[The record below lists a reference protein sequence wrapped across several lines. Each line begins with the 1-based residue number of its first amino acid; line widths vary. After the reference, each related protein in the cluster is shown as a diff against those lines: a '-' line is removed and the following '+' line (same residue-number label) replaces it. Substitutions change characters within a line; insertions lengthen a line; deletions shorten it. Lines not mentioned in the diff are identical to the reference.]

1 MKRYILFWMATA
13 ALVLSGCTKDETGEE
28 NPLGGNEI
36 NFGMVDTR
44 TIYGDQQSDKSWPVY
59 WSSGDQIK
67 IYCAQSP
74 QGSAVYATDGDGTS
88 SAANISKTTNP
99 LTWNENYA
107 VDHTFYAVYPAS
119 DKITVDEN
127 GVAKFP
133 INRNQK
139 ATVKSTDGYSDNVV
153 AAADMTNQYMVATSA
168 VNPAELSDGT
178 VWLGFKPIMT
188 TLDVV
193 ITAADGDQ
201 NSASAARVTGVS
213 IASTI
218 TTNSSASRDSFNYD
232 VVNGAITANGAT
244 SSGSATEQTETTF
257 VGLYDTSGNATY
269 VDMANG
275 KTLTITVFL
284 PPMSKETAAQLK
296 RKVKVRVHA
305 TGNTELVASL
315 KTNDAASDNWTTQL
329 APGSKSRVKLPAIP
343 KAATAI
349 GNNWITPLDDNI
361 YVSQLSIPGTH
372 DAATGDGTSF
382 SIGKTQD
389 VDIEG
394 QWEMG
399 IRCFDIRPREG
410 SENDAQLDY
419 GNSLWVNHAGVSTS
433 WSMDAIVKTFKTY
446 LEANPGEFV
455 IVIMRH
461 ETEGDGDSATWADTM
476 ADALADYA
484 SLTNVTTGEGL
495 TVDFKPD
502 LTIGECRGKILF
514 MMRSWTPYTG
524 GPTVGGYHDWSH
536 DAAAVQ
542 CSIWGPSSSTG
553 VLYVQDYYNID
564 LGFTFVPDYDQTNH
578 DNIYKKQNAICDM
591 LDLSAKSHT
600 DDAYKNTWFFNHLSG
615 YLYYT
620 IGDLGVSTTAGYRY
634 NARNN
639 HPVAYNYIYN
649 NKVTINGV
657 TRTKVTGSTGIVLM
671 DFVGAASSNGVAVQ
685 GDLCP
690 QAIIDNNYKYRMKRK
705 GE

>member
-1 MKRYILFWMATA
+1 MKRYILFWMATV
-13 ALVLSGCTKDETGEE
+13 ALVLSSCTKDETGEE
-28 NPLGGNEI
+28 NPIGGNEI

-44 TIYGDQQSDKSWPVY
+44 TIYGEQQSDKSWPVY
-59 WSSGDQIK
+59 WSAGDQIK
-67 IYCAQSP
+67 IYCAQTP
-74 QGSAVYATDGDGTS
+74 QGSAVYATDGDGS
-88 SAANISKTTNP
+88 SPAANITKTTNP
-99 LTWNENYA
+99 LTWNEQGG
-107 VDHTFYAVYPAS
+107 VDHTFYAIYPAS

-127 GVAKFP
+127 GIANFP
-133 INRNQK
+133 IIRNQK
-139 ATVKSTDGYSDNVV
+139 ATVENTDGYSANVV
-153 AAADMTNQYMVATSA
+153 AQADMTNQYMVATSA
-168 VNPAELSDGT
+168 VNPADLTDGT

-201 NSASAARVTGVS
+201 NSASAARVTGIS

-218 TTNSSASRDSFNYD
+218 STNSTASKENFYYNIAG
-232 VVNGAITANGAT
+232 GAITSNGAT
-244 SSGSATEQTETTF
+244 STGSATEQTETTF
-257 VGLYDTSGNATY
+257 VGLYDKSGNATY

-284 PPMSKETAAQLK
+284 PPMSKEVAAQLG

-315 KTNDAASDNWTTQL
+315 KTNDKESTNWTTQL

-343 KAATAI
+343 NVATAI

-382 SIGKTQD
+382 SLGKTQD

-410 SENDAQLDY
+410 SEDDTQLDY
-419 GNSLWVNHAGVSTS
+419 GNSLWVNHGAVSTS
-433 WSMDAIVKTFKTY
+433 WSMDAIVKTFKAY

-461 ETEGDGDSATWADTM
+461 ETEGDDDSATWADTM

-524 GPTVGGYHDWSH
+524 GPTVGGYHSWSH

-542 CSIWGPSSSTG
+542 CSIWGPGSPTG

-564 LGFTFVPDYDQTNH
+564 LGFTIFPNYDKTDH
-578 DNIYKKQNAICDM
+578 ENIYKKQNAICDM

-600 DDAYKNTWFFNHLSG
+600 DEAYKNAWFFNHLSG

-620 IGDLGVSTTAGYRY
+620 IGDVGASTTAGYRY

-671 DFVGAASSNGVAVQ
+671 DFVGAASSDGVAVQ